1 MIVIIIII
9 ILEWSE
15 WLLFDEAF
23 VFIFCLATKK
33 KIKKKK
39 KP

>member
-9 ILEWSE
+9 IEWSE

-23 VFIFCLATKK
+23 VFIFCLA
-33 KIKKKK
+33 IQKKKK
-39 KP
+39 KHIL